1 MQQEQSWEAH
11 SMKRRQFLVA
21 AGAALACP
29 KVGTAESVR
38 TLRVVPYANVSSID
52 PIATS
57 AYFARN
63 HGFMV
68 YDTLYGWNDRLEPEP
83 QMAAGHLIENDGK
96 WVTITLRSALRFH
109 DGEPVRAIDAV
120 VSLKRWM
127 QRNPYGQRL
136 VALVDDLL
144 ALDDMRLQFRLRKP
158 FPLLIHGLGA
168 IDWPCIVM
176 PERIA
181 RTDAAKLIDDPTG
194 SGPFRFKKDEY
205 NSGSLIVY
213 ERNPAYVPVG
223 SGTPSLTAGPK
234 NVYFDRIELHV
245 ISDSATATA
254 ALQTGEIDWVEQ
266 VRPEVMQMLRRNRNL
281 KVEPIGLHDN
291 YGALRLNHLQPPFNA
306 KAIRQAIW
314 PAVDQSSFMQALM
327 GADPE
332 GWRGDVGVFPV
343 ESSMMSDAG
352 LEPLR
357 SPRSIEVA
365 RRRLGESGYSGEKV
379 VLLSSAGT
387 NLAPLAHVAADVF
400 GRVGFNLEV
409 AELDLGAIVQ
419 RRNSM
424 EPVSKGGWSIT
435 AGAPASFG
443 FIDPAVHQFIRGDGE
458 KGLFGWPKAPR
469 LEELRNAWFDAT
481 DIASRKAIAAAMQE
495 VAIEE
500 VTYVPL
506 GSYRT
511 YTALK
516 GDLSDRVTG
525 LPIFWGIRRSA

>member
-1 MQQEQSWEAH
+1 
-11 SMKRRQFLVA
+11 MKRRHFLV
-21 AGAALACP
+21 GSSALLASP
-29 KVGTAESVR
+29 KVATAESVR

-68 YDTLYGWNDRLEPEP
+68 YDTLYGWNDRLEPDP
-83 QMAAGHLIENDGK
+83 QMAAGHLVEDGGK
-96 WVTITLRSALRFH
+96 RVTVTLRSGLRFH
-109 DGEPVRAIDAV
+109 DGEPVRAFDAV
-120 VSLKRWM
+120 ASLKRWM

-136 VALVDDLL
+136 VTLTDELL
-144 ALDDMRLQFRLRKP
+144 ALDDMQLQFQLRKP

-205 NSGSLIVY
+205 NSGNLIVY

-234 NVYFDRIELHV
+234 SVHFDRIELHV
-245 ISDSATATA
+245 IPDPATAAA

-266 VRPEVMQMLRRNRNL
+266 VSPDIVQVLRSNQIL
-281 KVEPIGLHDN
+281 KVEPMGQHDN
-291 YGALRLNHLQPPFNA
+291 YGALRLNHLQRPFSV

-314 PAVDQSSFMQALM
+314 PAIDQSNFMQALM

-343 ESSMMSDAG
+343 ESPMVSSDG

-357 SPRSIEVA
+357 GVRSIEVA
-365 RRRLGESGYSGEKV
+365 RKRLSEAGYSGEKV
-379 VLLSSAGT
+379 VLLSPAGS
-387 NLAPLAHVAADVF
+387 NLSQIGHVAADLF
-400 GRVGFNLEV
+400 MRVGFNLEL
-409 AELDLGAIVQ
+409 AELDLGALVQ
-419 RRNSM
+419 RRNSV

-435 AGAPASFG
+435 TGGPASFG
-443 FIDPAVHQFIRGDGE
+443 FIDPAVHQFIRGTGE
-458 KGLFGWPKAPR
+458 MGLFGWPRVPR
-469 LEELRNAWFDAT
+469 LEELRNAWFDAE
-481 DIASRKAIAAAMQE
+481 DMSSRKAIAAEMQ
-495 VAIEE
+495 VLAIDE

-506 GSYRT
+506 GSYRS
-511 YTALK
+511 YTALR
-516 GDLSDRVTG
+516 GDLIGRVTG
-525 LPIFWGIRRSA
+525 LPIYWGIRRSP